1 MQCKEVLP
9 LNKTEHEALRNVYR
23 GEATEHQQK
32 LAMAVIVKKFAHTH
46 SLPYV
51 EGSFDQTAFLSGR
64 AYVGALI
71 LETINKPVSE
81 DDET

>member
-1 MQCKEVLP
+1 MSCKEVLP
-9 LNKTEHEALRNVYR
+9 IDKHEHEALRNLYR

-32 LAMAVIVKKFAHTH
+32 LALAVIVKKFAHTH
-46 SLPYV
+46 AVPYV

-81 DDET
+81 EQE